1 MSGMC
6 TEYAFFTLV
15 APNPWHGKRSVY
27 NPFEF
32 VRLVSEKGTCKWLS
46 ILKKEKHNSTFVSCI
61 MRCALWCPE
70 GLPQYFFDVHTD

>member
-46 ILKKEKHNSTFVSCI
+46 ILKKKKHNSTFVSCI
-61 MRCALWCPE
+61 YEMCTLVSRRITSVL
-70 GLPQYFFDVHTD
+70 L

>member
-46 ILKKEKHNSTFVSCI
+46 ILKKKNTTVP
-61 MRCALWCPE
+61 L
-70 GLPQYFFDVHTD
+70 